1 MCCLQDVP
9 DLPGFLQPVRA
20 HYVFLSG
27 GLSSVYEP
35 QESAAISNWQRPGKT
50 KAWTILVEYL
60 IEYHSSALIEL
71 DRRRQQSERATQMLF
86 LFHARTIR
94 SRLRQTL
101 HEAVR
106 RRMFT
111 IKTKNSCGVS
121 KAVNLRT
128 FSAPRFSQTLQ
139 KWSQNIPNM
148 SAAILN
154 LQPVHMIHFYI
165 HN

>member
-1 MCCLQDVP
+1 MTCCLQDVP

-71 DRRRQQSERATQMLF
+71 DRRRQQSERPTQMLF
-86 LFHARTIR
+86 LFHSRTIR
-94 SRLRQTL
+94 SRLHPTS
-101 HEAVR
+101 HEAER

-111 IKTKNSCGVS
+111 IKIIVVACLKLSISEHFQHLHFLKLSKNEAKVP
-121 KAVNLRT
+121 L
-128 FSAPRFSQTLQ
+128 
-139 KWSQNIPNM
+139 
-148 SAAILN
+148 
-154 LQPVHMIHFYI
+154 
-165 HN
+165 